1 MVSDDD
7 ARAHLLERLDVLLKR
22 VDEISGDLRRPADR
36 DWQERA
42 TENEND
48 EVLETLDESSRAE
61 VAQVR
66 AALHRLEVGTYG
78 ACATCGAAI
87 GAPRMAAMPS
97 ATTCVD
103 CARA

>member
-1 MVSDDD
+1 MLGDNDV
-7 ARAHLLERLDVLLKR
+7 RAQLQERLDVLLKR
-22 VDEISGDLRRPADR
+22 VGEIGSDLRRPADR

-61 VAQVR
+61 VTQVR
-66 AALHRLEVGTYG
+66 AALSRLEAGTYG
-78 ACATCGAAI
+78 MCATCGAAI
-87 GAPRMAAMPS
+87 GEARIAAMPS

>member
-1 MVSDDD
+1 MLGKDD
-7 ARAHLLERLDVLLKR
+7 ARAHLQKRLDVLLKR
-22 VDEISGDLRRPADR
+22 VDEISGDLRRQADR

-42 TENEND
+42 TENEHD

-66 AALHRLEVGTYG
+66 AALRRIEAGTYG
-78 ACATCGAAI
+78 ACATCGTAI
-87 GAPRMAAMPS
+87 GAARMAAMPS
-97 ATTCVD
+97 ATTCVA

>member
-1 MVSDDD
+1 MLGDNDVRTQLQ
-7 ARAHLLERLDVLLKR
+7 ARLDVLLKR

-48 EVLETLDESSRAE
+48 EVLENLDESSRAE

-66 AALHRLEVGTYG
+66 AALRRLDAGTYG
-78 ACATCGAAI
+78 HCAKCGAVI
-87 GAPRMAAMPS
+87 GAARLDAMPS
-97 ATTCVD
+97 ATTCVG
-103 CARA
+103 CAHA

>member
-1 MVSDDD
+1 MLGNDD
-7 ARAHLLERLDVLLKR
+7 ARAHLQERLDVLLKR
-22 VDEISGDLRRPADR
+22 VDEIGGDLRRPADR

-66 AALHRLEVGTYG
+66 AALRRLEAGTYG

-87 GAPRMAAMPS
+87 GEARMAAMPS